1 MQTKGRLLPTGTAAF
16 PGASIYSRCMTIA
29 LADPPRR
36 PRALVLEDERLA
48 RNYLVQLIQASG
60 LAEVVGAVATLGEAR
75 GVLAQ
80 VPVDVVFV
88 DVQLSA
94 GENGLDLIRS
104 MRADVNRPAFVLA
117 TAFSRHAP
125 QARDLGAAEYL
136 PKPFSEEQVER
147 CLRRL
152 IHPSGTASPP

>member
-1 MQTKGRLLPTGTAAF
+1 MLAPT
-16 PGASIYSRCMTIA
+16 
-29 LADPPRR
+29 AD
-36 PRALVLEDERLA
+36 
-48 RNYLVQLIQASG
+48 NGSS
-60 LAEVVGAVATLGEAR
+60 
-75 GVLAQ
+75 
-80 VPVDVVFV
+80 PVDVVFV

-117 TAFSRHAP
+117 IAFSRHAP
-125 QARDLGAAEYL
+125 KARDLGAAEYL

-152 IHPSGTASPP
+152 IHPSRHGIFALTHAPSASTSCWFEGGGVVTSRYR